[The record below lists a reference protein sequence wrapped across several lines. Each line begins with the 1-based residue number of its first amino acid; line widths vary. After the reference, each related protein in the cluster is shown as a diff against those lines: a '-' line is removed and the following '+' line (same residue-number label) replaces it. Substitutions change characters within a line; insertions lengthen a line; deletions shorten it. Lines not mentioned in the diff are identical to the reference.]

1 MKMKKMKKRVKK
13 IRKKKTFMKTLHLE
27 KQMTKTINKMQMNSL
42 YQIFLKRVGTIVK
55 MEYIHY
61 LGIIKRALSILMSF
75 MIRIQMIEM
84 CQEVSY
90 LSRKGSKNYLQIIGN
105 LKNNITHQLTNTN
118 ILPVSIIFGN
128 YI

>member
-27 KQMTKTINKMQMNSL
+27 KQMTKIINKMQMNSL
-42 YQIFLKRVGTIVK
+42 CQIFLKRVVTIVK
-55 MEYIHY
+55 MVFIRY

-75 MIRIQMIEM
+75 MIKIQMIEM

-90 LSRKGSKNYLQIIGN
+90 
-105 LKNNITHQLTNTN
+105 
-118 ILPVSIIFGN
+118 
-128 YI
+128 